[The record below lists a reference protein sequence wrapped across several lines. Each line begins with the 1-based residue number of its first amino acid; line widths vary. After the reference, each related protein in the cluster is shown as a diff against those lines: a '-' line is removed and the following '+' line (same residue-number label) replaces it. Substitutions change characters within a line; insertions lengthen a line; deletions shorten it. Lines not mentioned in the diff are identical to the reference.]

1 MVLSNY
7 RVGAVVAVSDMK
19 LARDFYEKKLGL
31 TAQGDDPDGGR
42 SYQCGEQTMLHIF
55 PSPPDAGKSHA
66 TVAGRYVNDIEAVVD
81 NLTANGVRFER
92 YDQPQIAT
100 DEKGI
105 AVLGPS
111 KGAWFKDPDGNT
123 LGLLQD

>member
-1 MVLSNY
+1 MALSNY

-42 SYQCGEQTMLHIF
+42 TYQCGEQTMLHIF

-66 TVAGRYVNDIEAVVD
+66 TVAG
-81 NLTANGVRFER
+81 LVRER
-92 YDQPQIAT
+92 HR
-100 DEKGI
+100 G
-105 AVLGPS
+105 S
-111 KGAWFKDPDGNT
+111 RR
-123 LGLLQD
+123 